1 MKIRG
6 RWLRAVTPLGVVA
19 GLIAYTITAHVLQQ
33 PDPTDRSFLSPVSG
47 AGDGADR
54 LAGRLSAAGVRVERQ
69 TTTPAALRAAS
80 IGSPATVLVTTPGL
94 VYRGYLAGLR
104 QLPPGTRVVL
114 VAPDA
119 RVVTAVGGSATVA
132 GPRWT
137 AAAPAAG
144 CAADFATGPAAV
156 LRWRYLARDG
166 DQQRCY
172 DGGVLVTA
180 ANGTTVTLVGASD
193 AFRNDRA
200 DEHANQAFAVG
211 LLSGGAR
218 VVWLDLHER
227 EQPPPAVDD
236 PEQPAQPGDE
246 TARPRPTATGD
257 GPGDPSGDERQE
269 SQDGGGPPSA
279 VSGLSQAFPAPVWAT
294 ILLLLL
300 AGIVFAAASARR
312 LGAPVAEPLPV
323 PVRAAETVR
332 GLGGLYRRAR
342 SRDTSLATLQAA
354 AVRRLADHF
363 GLPPDAGTAEVAE
376 RVAAYTGQPM
386 DEVRAVLGA
395 AHEGTDRELAAAAT
409 AVQRLERMID
419 EGNVQ

>member
-1 MKIRG
+1 MSRNIPLVDHSLQPLHRG
-6 RWLRAVTPLGVVA
+6 RGF
-19 GLIAYTITAHVLQQ
+19 GQ
-33 PDPTDRSFLSPVSG
+33 
-47 AGDGADR
+47 
-54 LAGRLSAAGVRVERQ
+54 
-69 TTTPAALRAAS
+69 
-80 IGSPATVLVTTPGL
+80 
-94 VYRGYLAGLR
+94 
-104 QLPPGTRVVL
+104 
-114 VAPDA
+114 
-119 RVVTAVGGSATVA
+119 
-132 GPRWT
+132 
-137 AAAPAAG
+137 
-144 CAADFATGPAAV
+144 
-156 LRWRYLARDG
+156 
-166 DQQRCY
+166 
-172 DGGVLVTA
+172 
-180 ANGTTVTLVGASD
+180 
-193 AFRNDRA
+193 
-200 DEHANQAFAVG
+200 FAVG
-211 LLSGGAR
+211 LLARSPR

-236 PEQPAQPGDE
+236 PDEPAQPADE
-246 TARPRPTATGD
+246 TARPRPTATGGD
-257 GPGDPSGDERQE
+257 AGDPREQPGDEQQADGD
-269 SQDGGGPPSA
+269 GPPSTVGA
-279 VSGLSQAFPAPVWAT
+279 LGQAFPAPVWAT